1 MNRNNKGFTLAE
13 LLIVVAILSVLVAVS
28 IPIFSG
34 HLEKS
39 RESVDFANVRSA
51 YSEVM
56 MAVMTEDTNSSLYQ
70 GNGLYLIKVP
80 LKQAVKGWTTDISNI
95 SIGAR
100 IPVIG
105 FVLRNQAVPA
115 RFITVMI
122 MPISTG
128 EARKNI

>member
-70 GNGLYLIKVP
+70 GNVLYLIKVP

-95 SIGAR
+95 SIGG
-100 IPVIG
+100 ITQNSG
-105 FVLRNQAVPA
+105 YWLRAP
-115 RFITVMI
+115 
-122 MPISTG
+122 
-128 EARKNI
+128 

>member
-34 HLEKS
+34 RLEKS

-70 GNGLYLIKVP
+70 GMVCI
-80 LKQAVKGWTTDISNI
+80 
-95 SIGAR
+95 
-100 IPVIG
+100 
-105 FVLRNQAVPA
+105 
-115 RFITVMI
+115 
-122 MPISTG
+122 
-128 EARKNI
+128 